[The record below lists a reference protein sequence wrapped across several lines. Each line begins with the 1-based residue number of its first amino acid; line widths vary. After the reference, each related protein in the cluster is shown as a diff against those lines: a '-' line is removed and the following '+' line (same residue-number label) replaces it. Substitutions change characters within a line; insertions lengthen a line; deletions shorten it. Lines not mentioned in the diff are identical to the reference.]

1 MIVNV
6 LVAVFGILIFLF
18 VFWKRLKDDF
28 SSEIIFRTSAAILIG
43 IGLGWLISYIF
54 IPMYFFWTSTFF
66 ALLTMFLMI
75 MKYKLRFY
83 ETLEALIMASMP
95 WLAIIFLE
103 DSITTSSLTSFLAF
117 TTILVMIF
125 LSYWFDVNYKNFTWY
140 KSGKI
145 GFAGLSIAFIFFLI
159 RSVLAIMGITM
170 LSFVVKFEFIISGVI
185 TLISL
190 ILLISLGKK
199 KE

>member
-1 MIVNV
+1 MLVNV
-6 LVAVFGILIFLF
+6 LVAIFGILIFLF

-28 SSEIIFRTSAAILIG
+28 SSEIIFRTAAAILIG

-54 IPMYFFWTSTFF
+54 APIYFFWSSTLF
-66 ALLTMFLMI
+66 ALLTMFLMQR
-75 MKYKLRFY
+75 KFKLRFY

-95 WLAIIFLE
+95 WLALIFLE
-103 DSITTSSLTSFLAF
+103 NSIKTSSMMSFLAF
-117 TTILVMIF
+117 TATLVLIF

-145 GFAGLSIAFIFFLI
+145 GFAGLTTSFLFFLI
-159 RSVLAIMGITM
+159 RFVLATFGLSM
-170 LSFVVKFEFIISGVI
+170 LSFVVKFEFIFSGVV
-185 TLISL
+185 TLASL
-190 ILLISLGKK
+190 ILLITLGRK